1 MNNKMEWIIWI
12 GIVLTIGL
20 IIYANYNTHCT
31 QHSQPVNPDN
41 VMDSVDMD
49 CGGSEW
55 HGKEGTSEYGEYE
68 PLY

>member
-12 GIVLTIGL
+12 GIVLSIVL
-20 IIYANYNTHCT
+20 IIYANCSTHCT